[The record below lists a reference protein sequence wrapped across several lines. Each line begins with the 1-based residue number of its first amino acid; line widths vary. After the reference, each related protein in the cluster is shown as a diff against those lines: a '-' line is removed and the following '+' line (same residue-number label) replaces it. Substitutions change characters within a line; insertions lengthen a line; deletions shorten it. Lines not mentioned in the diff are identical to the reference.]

1 MSTTPQPGPG
11 RELHLRVGTAQRER
25 ALELIR
31 NAAADERITFDE
43 LEGRVPRAL
52 GAVTRADLTL
62 DFDAVATSADP
73 LTLSWLTMARFQGDS
88 QQGSAFVCHA
98 IHRLHVR
105 PGQRGLCASENLEER
120 FQGLVQC
127 LAVLA
132 VLGVVPAGQHVHLRC

>member
-52 GAVTRADLTL
+52 GAVTCAGLVAVLEDLVPAAEV
-62 DFDAVATSADP
+62 DAVVGLDAPIGEGPGYSWDDP
-73 LTLSWLTMARFQGDS
+73 LVLEGTGWKQLTVSGEF
-88 QQGSAFVCHA
+88 
-98 IHRLHVR
+98 
-105 PGQRGLCASENLEER
+105 PGLE
-120 FQGLVQC
+120 F
-127 LAVLA
+127 
-132 VLGVVPAGQHVHLRC
+132 PAPKA